1 MTFHKA
7 AATLT
12 GLILAGMTGCWGNV
26 PKVPP
31 TPTPAPAV
39 TPIVKPVP
47 PVVAPPEVKERP
59 ATETPVKIEPT
70 PKVEAVTTG
79 APPPEPA
86 VPVSKERIV
95 LMAPLNPFI
104 IEFHLTIDGQPH
116 VDALER
122 LVDEVIKLADSDGDG
137 RPSWKEVTSGKRFK
151 YGQFGNLAINSD
163 NDHKQIVERYDIDRD
178 TVVDRSELPRFLTR
192 NAGGSRS
199 FSIRGTADYR
209 EINRRGAPA
218 WRAIDSDGDG
228 AISAAEREAAAG
240 LLKIRDNDDDEI
252 LVASDLNPR
261 MALGDPSMMTERRRR
276 GPEAARLLG
285 PHADWDN
292 LRLALEHDYAG
303 SENLHEESFPL
314 TPRLFTQLDANKD
327 GRVDRTE
334 IKGLSEVPP
343 HVVIAVDFGKA
354 KEPEAKEPATAS
366 QESEPAEGTE
376 DSGQKTEEQPMP
388 PQPPQPQI
396 PRLKLV
402 HVAEELSGSGQSVVE
417 QPNRLTLSL
426 GGMTLTI
433 FTNDTVASDD
443 FEARANQALMMFDA
457 NKNGYVE
464 KEEVP
469 EGVQAQFGQFEA
481 VDADEDGKAFAG
493 EIAAYL
499 SQQQAALRA
508 QIHARASDRE
518 DALFAVLDTNHDE
531 RLDSREQE
539 AAAERLASL
548 DRDGDGLVSPED
560 IPEAMVIGLARGSLE
575 NIDALFTP
583 PPVIVRSPTEDAPR
597 WFTAMD
603 ANSDGAISQ
612 REFLGSPEKFA
623 EMDADKNGLLEL
635 AEAVPA
641 PAPSET
647 APE

>member
-1 MTFHKA
+1 
-7 AATLT
+7 
-12 GLILAGMTGCWGNV
+12 LILAGMTGCWGNV
-26 PKVPP
+26 PKLPP
-31 TPTPAPAV
+31 PPKPAPAV
-39 TPIVKPVP
+39 TPVVKPVP
-47 PVVAPPEVKERP
+47 PVVAPPVQKPAETPIKVESPP
-59 ATETPVKIEPT
+59 ATET
-70 PKVEAVTTG
+70 TTTE

-104 IEFHLTIDGQPH
+104 IEFHFTIDGQPH
-116 VDALER
+116 ADALQR

-137 RPSWKEVTSGKRFK
+137 RPSWKEVTSSKRFK
-151 YGQFGNLAINSD
+151 YGQFGNLAINNE
-163 NDHKQIVERYDIDRD
+163 NDHKQIVDRYDIDKD

-209 EINRRGAPA
+209 ETNRRGAPA
-218 WRAIDSDGDG
+218 WRAIDTDGDG
-228 AISAAEREAAAG
+228 AISAAEREAAAA
-240 LLKIRDNDDDEI
+240 LLRIRDNDDDEI

-261 MALGDPSMMTERRRR
+261 AALGDPSMMTERRRR

-292 LRLALEHDYAG
+292 VRLALEHDYAG
-303 SENLHEESFPL
+303 SENLNAESFPL
-314 TPRLFTQLDANKD
+314 TPQLFTQLDADKD
-327 GRVDRTE
+327 GLVDRTE
-334 IKGLSEVPP
+334 IKGLSDVPP

-354 KEPEAKEPATAS
+354 KEPEAKEP
-366 QESEPAEGTE
+366 ESGSEVPAPAEGTE
-376 DSGQKTEEQPMP
+376 DSEEKTEEQPMP
-388 PQPPQPQI
+388 AEPAQPQI

-402 HVAEELSGSGQSVVE
+402 HVAEELAGSGQSVIE

-433 FTNDTVASDD
+433 YTNDTVATED
-443 FEARANQALMMFDA
+443 FEARANQALMQFDA

-499 SQQQAALRA
+499 SQQQAGLRA

-531 RLDSREQE
+531 RLDTREQE
-539 AAAERLASL
+539 AAAQRLASL
-548 DRDGDGLVSPED
+548 DRDGDGLVTPED

-583 PPVIVRSPTEDAPR
+583 PPVIVRSPAENAPR

-603 ANSDGAISQ
+603 ANGDGAISQ

-623 EMDADKNGLLEL
+623 EFDADKNGLLEL
-635 AEAVPA
+635 AEAVINHDP
-641 PAPSET
+641 
-647 APE
+647 